1 MKKIKIGIPRAFLY
15 YRYGVLW
22 KNYFES
28 LGCNVVLSPETNQQ
42 ILNLGINNT
51 IDECCLSYKIYIG
64 HALYLSKICD
74 YILVPRICD
83 YGKKDKVCTRLN
95 GTYDNLKQKI
105 PPEQIID
112 FDIEYTKLKFP
123 IIGYIKLGLK
133 FTKNPIKIIYS
144 YIKAKNKQK
153 KYDIQ
158 NANTEKNK
166 LLKTNKK
173 ILILSHQYNIQDKFI
188 SKYIINYLEENNI
201 TPIYSNKI
209 DRKISK
215 TFSQYFSQ
223 TLYWKYSKEMIG
235 SLYYSK
241 NMINGII
248 FISTY
253 PCGIDSLVNNLV
265 ILKNKDIPILNLVI
279 DENITELSLE
289 TKLESFIDILNQ
301 GEKTNE

>member
-22 KNYFES
+22 KNYFEL
-28 LGCNVVLSPETNQQ
+28 LGCNVVLSPETNKQ
-42 ILNLGINNT
+42 IINLGINNT

-64 HALYLSKICD
+64 HAIYLSKICD
-74 YILVPRICD
+74 YILIPRVCD

-95 GTYDNLKQKI
+95 ATYDNLKEKI
-105 PPEQIID
+105 PKEQILD
-112 FDIEYTKLKFP
+112 YDIEYTKLKFP
-123 IIGYIKLGLK
+123 IFGYLKLGLK

-144 YIKAKNKQK
+144 YLIAKNKQK
-153 KYDIQ
+153 RYDKQ
-158 NANTEKNK
+158 NANTETNK
-166 LLKTNKK
+166 LQKQNKK
-173 ILILSHQYNIQDKFI
+173 VLILSHQYNIQDKFI
-188 SKYIINYLEENNI
+188 SKYITNYLEENNI
-201 TPIYSNKI
+201 IPIYSNKI
-209 DRKISK
+209 DKK
-215 TFSQYFSQ
+215 TTRLFSQFFSQ

-235 SLYYSK
+235 SLYYTK

-253 PCGIDSLVNNLV
+253 PCGIDSLVNNLA
-265 ILKNKDIPILNLVI
+265 ILKNKDIPILNLII

-301 GEKTNE
+301 KGENND